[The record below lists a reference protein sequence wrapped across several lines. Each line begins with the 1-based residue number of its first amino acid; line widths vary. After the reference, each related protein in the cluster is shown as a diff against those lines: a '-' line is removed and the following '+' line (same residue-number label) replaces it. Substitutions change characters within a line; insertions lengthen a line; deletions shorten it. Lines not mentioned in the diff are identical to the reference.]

1 MDKTSFIT
9 VTPAGVESNK
19 VTFQDAFELLFSALR
34 QFALTV
40 TQAHPE
46 TTPEVYD
53 WINQGAAGILHE
65 LDPDADPNPELDINE
80 VIAKQDLYIQTQLND
95 IRLNNPKRYK
105 RLKKEFDRKKSDQRA
120 KILEFKQNQT
130 QKQTTKLGDAPD
142 A

>member
-1 MDKTSFIT
+1 MDKTSYIK
-9 VTPAGVESNK
+9 VTPQGVESDK

-46 TTPEVYD
+46 TTAEVYD

-95 IRLNNPKRYK
+95 TRLNNPKRYK
-105 RLKKEFDRKKSDQRA
+105 RLRKEFEQRKSDQRA
-120 KILEFKQNQT
+120 KILELRQT